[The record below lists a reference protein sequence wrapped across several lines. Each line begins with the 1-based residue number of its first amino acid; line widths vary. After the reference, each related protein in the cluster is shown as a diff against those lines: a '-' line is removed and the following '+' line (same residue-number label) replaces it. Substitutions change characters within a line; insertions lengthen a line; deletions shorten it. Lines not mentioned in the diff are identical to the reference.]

1 MQDRIFQHEQNTQ
14 PFRFDARVAQV
25 FDDMIRRSVPGY
37 EEVHALQAHLIPLL
51 LPQGFKIIDL
61 GCSTGKL
68 WSSLK
73 EQLDSSLYIG
83 VDPSEAMLA
92 RAQNVDP
99 GVEWRCEDALVTDLD
114 GAGVVVLNYTLQFLP
129 IEKRDALLA
138 RVFDALPAGGFLF
151 LSEKL
156 KHVYLP
162 VHLAE
167 IAVHERYKS
176 RQGYTDLEIRQK
188 RDALEDVLV
197 PETLDVHLERLKKCG
212 FDGVEIAYKWLNFCG
227 LMAWKK

>member
-1 MQDRIFQHEQNTQ
+1 MQDRIFQHEQNIK
-14 PFRFDARVAQV
+14 PFQFDSRVAHV

-51 LPQGFKIIDL
+51 LPNGFKIIDL

-68 WSSLK
+68 WSSLR
-73 EQLDSSLYIG
+73 EQLDPSVYVG
-83 VDPSEAMLA
+83 VDPSEAMLEKA
-92 RAQNVDP
+92 RSLDSQ
-99 GVEWRCEDALVTDLD
+99 VEWRCEDALDTDLSA
-114 GAGVVVLNYTLQFLP
+114 AGVVVVNYTLQFLP
-129 IEKRDALLA
+129 IEKRDELLA
-138 RVFDALPAGGFLF
+138 RIYDSLPIGGFLF

-156 KHVYLP
+156 KHEYLP

-188 RDALEDVLV
+188 RDALEDVLI
-197 PETLDVHLERLKKCG
+197 PETLGVHLERLEKCG